1 MEEERGGERFAAA
14 AAAAAA
20 YNGPLVLLEPPD
32 VLPLLHFADPP
43 SPRGSSSS
51 SSSNSSSSSSSDGRT
66 CAAAAAAAA
75 AAEAPAAEEAELSG
89 HLTESTGD
97 EVCLWE
103 QREAEEAK
111 EEFKDTAAAAAA
123 AAATAAAATAA
134 AATEPITPETL
145 AAVGISYDMLFPVLE
160 PHDYPIKE
168 VARWSR
174 RMLTPEEFRSLKAAA
189 FRVDFDSLPKSEL
202 TGLYFNR
209 HRPCWSADYYT
220 RQRKRKTID
229 FFVPVN
235 PKP

>member
-1 MEEERGGERFAAA
+1 MQEERGGERFAAG

-43 SPRGSSSS
+43 SPRNSSS
-51 SSSNSSSSSSSDGRT
+51 SSSNSSSSSSSDGKA
-66 CAAAAAAAA
+66 CAAGAAG
-75 AAEAPAAEEAELSG
+75 AAEAPAPEEAELSG

-111 EEFKDTAAAAAA
+111 EAQEFKDPA
-123 AAATAAAATAA
+123 AAAATAA

-160 PHDYPIKE
+160 PHDYPIKD
-168 VARWSR
+168 VSRWSR

-189 FRVDFDSLPKSEL
+189 FRVDFESLPKSEL